1 MVYGILI
8 LSTICIGFLLKK
20 TVLPAMAKSRAY
32 KELQPMLFS
41 KGEKQNVITKLHE
54 ITANRFSDEEV
65 LDYYL
70 KIKGSQISKQ
80 NNSRSFWVKRYLVTP
95 ADIKLN
101 YFEQVRFYEI
111 FMGYAGNNE
120 PKISNYLKTIFENY
134 KEVASSHIMFNEKI
148 A

>member
-1 MVYGILI
+1 MFYGVLV
-8 LSTICIGFLLKK
+8 LSTICIGYLLNKLALPMMVK
-20 TVLPAMAKSRAY
+20 TRAY
-32 KELQPMLFS
+32 KDLQPMLFS
-41 KGEKQNVITKLHE
+41 KGEKRNVISKLHE
-54 ITANRFSDEEV
+54 ITANRFSDEEI

-70 KIKGSQISKQ
+70 KVKGSQISKH
-80 NNSRSFWVKRYLVTP
+80 NNNRSFWVKKYLASP

-134 KEVASSHIMFNEKI
+134 RETSSHIMLKEEI